1 MPKIKTHKGTAK
13 RIRLTKS
20 GKLKRR
26 KAFQSHNLEK
36 KSSTR
41 KRSYRHPQDI
51 AKSDVKRIRRLLQI

>member
-41 KRSYRHPQDI
+41 KRTYRRSQDI
-51 AKSDVKRIRRLLQI
+51 AKSDVKRIRRLIQA